1 MCLFLLYV
9 SEVSPKDLMS
19 LLLPT
24 PEKKKHN
31 DFSVNLKEGGQLKT
45 KSGDGEQMSGMV
57 PGLGSVSGYPR
68 TTP

>member
-1 MCLFLLYV
+1 
-9 SEVSPKDLMS
+9 MS

-31 DFSVNLKEGGQLKT
+31 DFSVNLKGGGQLKT

-57 PGLGSVSGYPR
+57 PGLGSVSGCPR